1 MSDSRYDAFADPYCY
16 KGSFVLKNKAG
27 IRGADRLQEFEVEMT
42 SLRSL
47 EVRPKGKFGPA
58 HYRAFHR
65 HLFGD
70 VYAWAGRYRT
80 VRTSKGGNVFC
91 YPEHIAS
98 QMDKLFV
105 RLQRAPFTGGESTK
119 EFVAGAASFLA
130 ELNALHPFREGN
142 GRTQLSFIHTLSV
155 RAGHE
160 LNLDQIRHRQFLSA
174 MIRSFDGDLAPLERE
189 LRQMV

>member
-1 MSDSRYDAFADPYCY
+1 MSQSRYDAFDDPYCY

-27 IRGADRLQEFEVEMT
+27 IRDADRLQEFEIEMT

-47 EVRPKGKFGPA
+47 EARPKGKFGPA

-70 VYAWAGRYRT
+70 VYVWAGRYRT
-80 VRTSKGGNVFC
+80 VCTSKGGNAFC
-91 YPEHIAS
+91 YPEHIAP
-98 QMDKLFV
+98 QMEKLFV
-105 RLQRAPFTGGESTK
+105 RLGRAPFLGGATAG

-130 ELNALHPFREGN
+130 ELNAVHAFREGN
-142 GRTQLSFIHTLSV
+142 GRTQLSFIHALSI

-160 LNLDQIRHRQFLSA
+160 LVLSRVRHRQFLDA
-174 MIRSFDGDLAPLERE
+174 MIRSFGGEVAPLERE